1 LRLKRRVA
9 LVTGSSRGVGRA
21 IALCFAKEGA
31 DIVVNY
37 SSNERAAKETYEKV
51 KATSKKA
58 MLEKADVA
66 SKTEMDGMVNR
77 VVERLGKIDILVNNA
92 GIIIRDSLQT
102 VKENDW
108 IRTFNVNLQG
118 PLYLTRA
125 VSHSMIEKKY
135 GKIINI
141 SSVGAMVVKAG
152 TSIAYTASKAALI
165 ALTKKTAIELGP
177 YGINVNAIAP
187 GAIRTDMQYVNRSK
201 EEAEKF
207 MQESAQQVALRR
219 IGEPEDIAN
228 AALFLASDES
238 SFITGQVLIVD
249 GGRMDFFSKP

>member
-1 LRLKRRVA
+1 MRLKGKVA
-9 LVTGSSRGVGRA
+9 LVTGSSRGLGRA
-21 IALCFAKEGA
+21 IALCFAREGA
-31 DIVVNY
+31 DIVINY
-37 SSNERAAKETYEKV
+37 SSDERAGKETYEKV
-51 KATSKKA
+51 KATSENA
-58 MLEKADVA
+58 MLEKADVT
-66 SKTEMDGMVNR
+66 SKTETDRMVNR
-77 VVERLGKIDILVNNA
+77 VLERLGKIDILVNNA
-92 GIIIRDSLQT
+92 GILIRDSLHT
-102 VKENDW
+102 MKEDDW

-141 SSVGAMVVKAG
+141 SSVAAMVVKG
-152 TSIAYTASKAALI
+152 GSSIAYSASKAALI

-187 GAIRTDMQYVNRSK
+187 GTIRTDMQYVNRTK
-201 EEAEKF
+201 QEAENF
-207 MQESAQQVALRR
+207 MQGSAHQAALKR

-238 SFITGQVLIVD
+238 SFITGQVLMVD